1 MSEQELQKMIPDCT
15 PIQKLEKRICELIK
29 SNYDATY
36 TGYLEVE
43 HLNPGYKLSIGIPS
57 YMMPSTIA
65 TDIDDEEE
73 FLKFIDKELKTR
85 NYLRQEYYKVIR
97 TSNNR
102 PE

>member
-15 PIQKLEKRICELIK
+15 PIQKLEKRICELIEV
-29 SNYDATY
+29 NYDAVY
-36 TGYLEVE
+36 TGYLKVE

-57 YMMPSTIA
+57 YMMPTTIA
-65 TDIDDEEE
+65 TDIDNEEE

>member
-1 MSEQELQKMIPDCT
+1 MLEPELQRKTPDCT
-15 PIQKLEKRICELIK
+15 PTQVLEKKICELIK
-29 SNYDATY
+29 INYEAVY
-36 TGYLEVE
+36 TGYLKVD

-57 YMMPSTIA
+57 YMTPTTIA
-65 TDIDDEEE
+65 TDIDSEEE